1 MKTLNFKI
9 ASCYA
14 LSLMLLGACQIS
26 QPKEKD
32 SRVASL
38 PYYNEATFTPN
49 WLDANSPE
57 LDEFHRIPSFKLIN
71 QNGDTISD
79 LSLQNKVFIADF
91 FFTTCPG
98 ICPKMTDNMSLVQ
111 EEFMGNNEVI
121 LLSHSVTPETDSV
134 SVLKEYAINKG
145 VQSGKWQLLTGSRET
160 IYNLGRNAY
169 FIEEDLG
176 LEKVEDDFLHTENFV
191 LIDKSKHIRGIYNG
205 LNKSSVDQLMADV
218 RTLLNE

>member
-1 MKTLNFKI
+1 MKTFNFKI

-14 LSLMLLGACQIS
+14 LSLMLLGACQVS
-26 QPKEKD
+26 QPKEKQ

-49 WLDANSPE
+49 WLDANSPA

-71 QNGDTISD
+71 QNGDTISE
-79 LSLQNKVFIADF
+79 LNLQNKVFIADF

-98 ICPKMTDNMSLVQ
+98 ICPKMTDNMGLLQ
-111 EEFMGNNEVI
+111 EEFIEQKDLI
-121 LLSHSVTPETDSV
+121 LLSYSVTPETDSV

-145 VQSGKWQLLTGSRET
+145 VQSGKWHLLTGSRKT

-176 LEKVEDDFLHTENFV
+176 VKKVEDDFLHTENFV
-191 LIDKSKHIRGIYNG
+191 LIDRNKHIRGIYNG
-205 LNKSSVDQLMADV
+205 LNKSSVEQLMADV
-218 RTLLNE
+218 RTLLLE